1 MISSKVREIL
11 ALVTWSDKTTLLSVA
26 TTPFDKKIAI
36 GYTSFSFVVGS
47 FGFVSLT
54 STGASW
60 PILIKNAFSSS
71 VSAIL
76 APAR

>member
-1 MISSKVREIL
+1 M

-47 FGFVSLT
+47 LVLLSLT
-54 STGASW
+54 SIGKS
-60 PILIKNAFSSS
+60 
-71 VSAIL
+71 
-76 APAR
+76 

>member
-1 MISSKVREIL
+1 M

-47 FGFVSLT
+47 LVLLSLT
-54 STGASW
+54 SIGKSW

-71 VSAIL
+71 VSDIV
-76 APAR
+76 